1 MFGLEK
7 WNCIWSL
14 TSSCSEY
21 KKKNLQILF
30 PRKNIL
36 RSGPKNSKALCAL
49 TFFIIFI
56 KYDAFTLYVKDMA
69 LILQSQNVLF
79 ISVWVT
85 LPATLLILSI
95 STLMMM
101 QSLTLLIY
109 VTFR

>member
-1 MFGLEK
+1 M
-7 WNCIWSL
+7 
-14 TSSCSEY
+14 
-21 KKKNLQILF
+21 
-30 PRKNIL
+30 
-36 RSGPKNSKALCAL
+36 AL
-49 TFFIIFI
+49 T
-56 KYDAFTLYVKDMA
+56 
-69 LILQSQNVLF
+69 LQSQNVLF